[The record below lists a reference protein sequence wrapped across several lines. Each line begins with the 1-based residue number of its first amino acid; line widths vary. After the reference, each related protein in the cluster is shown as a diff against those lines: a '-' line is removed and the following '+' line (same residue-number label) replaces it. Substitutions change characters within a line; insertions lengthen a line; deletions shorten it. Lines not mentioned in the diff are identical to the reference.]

1 MKNLFFALL
10 VMLAATPARAETGL
24 ATVGR
29 DVVITREVKGRVVA
43 VASDIRLEALV
54 AGDVVVWGGDLSFG
68 PSGSVGGNVWILWG
82 EVLAPRDR
90 PLPVAGSVSTPGSLL
105 RLYLSEM
112 EKAPWDEGAH
122 AWVFRGMRLI
132 ALSIWLSGALLL
144 LYFFGS
150 AFARAAD
157 RAKRDWSG
165 ALLAGVLGVVTL
177 FLAAAAALALFPSAL
192 SVPIAMTLAA
202 VAVAAKVF
210 GMAALFLL
218 IGQKLV
224 KSVAPPKRPAAL
236 AAGFLLLGAVS
247 LLPIIGPLLWSAAS
261 IAAVGIALLSRFG
274 APRFRIA
281 LG

>member
-10 VMLAATPARAETGL
+10 VMLAAAPARAETGL

-29 DVVITREVKGRVVA
+29 DVVVTREVNGRVVA

-112 EKAPWDEGAH
+112 EKAPWDEGAR

-144 LYFFGS
+144 LYLFGS

-165 ALLAGVLGVVTL
+165 ALLAGVLGVLAL

-236 AAGFLLLGAVS
+236 AAGFLLLGGVS